1 MKKTILLLSLILC
14 ISILPACQKEQAIT
28 PIEEDPIEIILETEI
43 DADATEENTK
53 TEIENIEASG
63 DLYNP
68 IDEIANTDTN
78 IINDTTETNELV
90 MEDTTLYKV
99 VRVVDG
105 DTIVVDFNDKDE
117 KVRLIGIDTPES
129 VHPDANKNT
138 EEGITASDFTKNLLS
153 DKSVSLEFDVSERDR
168 YGRLLAYVYLEGEM
182 VNKTLLKEG
191 YAQVATYPPNVAYVD
206 DFTEL
211 QRIAR
216 ENAVGFWGIVPE
228 ENIET
233 PTESKITE
241 KRLIGSV
248 NSNKYHKEGY
258 THNGQIAEH
267 NLVYFKNIEDAV
279 SQGYVP
285 CKLCYK

>member
-14 ISILPACQKEQAIT
+14 ISILPACQKEQTIT
-28 PIEEDPIEIILETEI
+28 PIEEDPIETISETKI

-63 DLYNP
+63 DLDNS
-68 IDEIANTDTN
+68 IDAKTDT
-78 IINDTTETNELV
+78 IVINDTTETNELV

-105 DTIVVDFNDKDE
+105 DTIVVDFNGKDE

-129 VHPDANKNT
+129 VHPESSRNT
-138 EEGITASDFTKNLLS
+138 DEGITASDFTKNLLS
-153 DKSVSLEFDVSERDR
+153 DKSVSLEFDVSERDK

-182 VNKTLLKEG
+182 VNKTLLQEG

-216 ENAVGFWGIVPE
+216 ENEVGFWGTVSE

-241 KRLIGSV
+241 KRLIGSI

-258 THNGQIAEH
+258 THNGQIADH
-267 NLVYFKNIEDAV
+267 NLVYFKNIEDAI
-279 SQGYVP
+279 SKGYVP